1 MDAGISLAELRELFL
16 TAEASRAARVVAI
29 VGSFGMAAVVLYL
42 VRRRALREEFTP
54 IWLAVAAGLLVL
66 SLNLDLL
73 RVLTRLIGAWTPS
86 STIFFFGELF
96 LLATC
101 LHFAVRLSQASVQI
115 KNLGQELAL
124 LRARLDEREPPGASP
139 PRSDGV

>member
-1 MDAGISLAELRELFL
+1 MEPGISLVQLRELFL
-16 TAEASRAARVVAI
+16 SAEASRAARVVAI
-29 VGSFGMAAVVLYL
+29 VGSFTVAAVVLHL

-54 IWLAVAAGLLVL
+54 IWLGVALGLLVL

-124 LRARLDEREPPGASP
+124 LRARLDERDPPGQAP
-139 PRSDGV
+139 PHRAGD

>member
-1 MDAGISLAELRELFL
+1 MDASISLSELHELFL
-16 TAEASRAARVVAI
+16 TAEASRAARVVAV
-29 VGSFGMAAVVLYL
+29 VGSLGVAAVVLYL

-66 SLNLDLL
+66 SVNLDLL

-86 STIFFFGELF
+86 STIFFFGEFF

-124 LRARLDEREPPGASP
+124 LRARLDERESPGAP
-139 PRSDGV
+139 LRTGGV